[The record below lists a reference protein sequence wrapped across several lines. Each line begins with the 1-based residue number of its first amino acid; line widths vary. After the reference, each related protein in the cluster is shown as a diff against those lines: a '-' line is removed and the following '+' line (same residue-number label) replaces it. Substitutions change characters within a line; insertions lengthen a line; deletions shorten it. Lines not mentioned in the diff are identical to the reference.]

1 MLRYLTAGESH
12 GPALNAIIEGMPA
25 GLELSAEYINR
36 QLARRQQ
43 GYGRGGRM
51 QIEKDQAE
59 ILAGVRDGKTLGSP
73 ICLQIKNRDWSNW
86 SAIMAAGP
94 ADTESRRVTVP
105 RPGHGDLAGH
115 IKYGHDDLRN
125 ILERASARETAARV
139 AACTVGRRLIEQFG
153 MKIYSHVIQIGAV
166 QARSVELPEIIDRA
180 PRSELFCADSQAE
193 TRMKQAIDRAREQ
206 GDSLG
211 GVFEIIVCN
220 VPVGLGS
227 HVHWDRRLDG
237 RLAGALMSIQAIKG
251 VEIGLGF
258 AAAGLPGSRV
268 HDDIRG
274 GESGFIRGSNHAGGL
289 EAGMTNG
296 QNLVLRA
303 AMKPIATLY
312 NPLTSVDLEI
322 GEKALASVERSDI
335 CAVPAAAVVGE
346 AVTAFELA
354 VALLEKFGGDSIGEI
369 QQRAQ
374 GDGSAVST

>member
-59 ILAGVRDGKTLGSP
+59 ILSGVRDGKTLGSP
-73 ICLQIKNRDWSNW
+73 ICLQMKNRDWSNW
-86 SAIMAAGP
+86 SEIMAAGQ
-94 ADTESRRVTVP
+94 ADIESRRVTVP

-115 IKYGHDDLRN
+115 IKYGHEDLRN

-153 MKIYSHVIQIGAV
+153 MKIYSHVIQIGDV
-166 QARSVELPEIIDRA
+166 QARSVELQEIIDLA
-180 PRSELFCADSQAE
+180 PQSELFCADPEAE
-193 TRMKQAIDRAREQ
+193 TRMKQAIDQAREQ

-211 GVFEIIVCN
+211 GIFEIIVSN

-227 HVHWDRRLDG
+227 HVHWDRKLDG

-268 HDDIRG
+268 HDEIYG
-274 GESGFIRGSNHAGGL
+274 GKPDFKRGSNHAGGL
-289 EAGMTNG
+289 EAGITNG

-312 NPLTSVDLEI
+312 NPLTSVDLET

-369 QQRAQ
+369 QRRTQ
-374 GDGSAVST
+374 GDGSAVSK